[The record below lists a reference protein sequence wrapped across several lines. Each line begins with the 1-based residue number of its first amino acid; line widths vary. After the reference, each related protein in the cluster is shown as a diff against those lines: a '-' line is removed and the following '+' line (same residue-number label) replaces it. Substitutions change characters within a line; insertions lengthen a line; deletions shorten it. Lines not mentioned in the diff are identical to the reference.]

1 MWKIECFPPTF
12 VKKTKMSAH
21 STAILCNTGGLSQ
34 ISKALKKELKAYRS
48 KERKLPFFLMT
59 WSSEYTWY
67 FLGIPGKFHH
77 RTFALVGPSC
87 LEYPSSGYLVTY
99 LLTKTSYAQMSSS
112 QRNIFYSCLFLV
124 PSSISAALFFCKAC
138 IALNLPPN

>member
-1 MWKIECFPPTF
+1 MLSPYVCEEDKDVCSQHRYSMQYWRFEPDQQGIKKGIKGIQIKR
-12 VKKTKMSAH
+12 KKTAF
-21 STAILCNTGGLSQ
+21 
-34 ISKALKKELKAYRS
+34 
-48 KERKLPFFLMT
+48 FFLMT

-99 LLTKTSYAQMSSS
+99 LLTKTSCAQMSSS
-112 QRNIFYSCLFLV
+112 QRDIFYSCLFFGTKFYLCGIIFLQSMYC
-124 PSSISAALFFCKAC
+124 P
-138 IALNLPPN
+138 